1 MRAFIAIEVP
11 DGIKQEMA
19 KAQDQLKQSGASAG
33 WTRPE
38 GIHLTLQ
45 FLGEAPEAGVETI
58 KAALRKAVEGKAGF
72 RLEIGGA
79 GVFPDARRP
88 RVVWAGVSGG
98 LDRLQELQAAV
109 EDAMRGIGFKPED
122 RKFTPHL
129 TLGRIREIRSRDA
142 WQKAL
147 DGIRDIRLGE
157 FPVTA
162 VSLMKS
168 ELRPSGAVYTEM
180 ARVELA
186 DRET

>member
-1 MRAFIAIEVP
+1 MRLFIAIEIP
-11 DGIKQEMA
+11 EGIKQEMA
-19 KAQDQLKQSGASAG
+19 KAQEQLKRSGASAG

-45 FLGEAPEAGVETI
+45 FLGEVPEEKAGGI
-58 KAALRKAVEGKAGF
+58 RDALRKAAEGTVGF

-88 RVVWAGVSGG
+88 RVVWMGVSGD
-98 LDRLQELQAAV
+98 LDRLQALQGAV
-109 EDAMRGIGFKPED
+109 EDAMTGIGFAGED

-129 TLGRIREIRSRDA
+129 TLGRIRDIRSRDA

-157 FPVTA
+157 FAVTA

-168 ELRPSGAVYTEM
+168 ELRHSGAVYTEV
-180 ARVELA
+180 AKIDLVKR
-186 DRET
+186 

>member
-1 MRAFIAIEVP
+1 MRAFIAIEIP

-19 KAQDQLKQSGASAG
+19 KAQEQLKRSGASAG

-45 FLGEAPEAGVETI
+45 FLGEVPESKAGEI
-58 KAALRKAVEGKAGF
+58 QDALRQAVEGKAGF

-79 GVFPDARRP
+79 GVFPDAKRP
-88 RVVWAGVSGG
+88 RVVWMGVSGD
-98 LDRLQELQAAV
+98 LDRLQTLQTAI
-109 EDAMRGIGFKPED
+109 EEAMTGIGFARED
-122 RKFTPHL
+122 RRFTPHL

-147 DGIRDIRLGE
+147 DGIRDLRLGE
-157 FPVTA
+157 FPVTG

-168 ELRPSGAVYTEM
+168 ELRPSGAVYTEV
-180 ARVELA
+180 ARVELN
-186 DRET
+186 